1 MSRAFPIPEN
11 VCRQATIAVTL
22 AAVAGSVDAYG
33 IIRYGAFLSYMSGN
47 TTLAGYH
54 VGHRDFAVV
63 PPLITGIFA
72 FLAGSFCG
80 ALFMHETGQRRTIFL
95 LIAGALLVVMGLI
108 AADLLPALAAIAFI
122 GFVMGAM
129 NTSLSR
135 VGAQS
140 INLTFV
146 TGTLSRLGKHL
157 ALALANAPLADGQGA
172 WDTHLRR
179 ARLLSSI
186 WLGFF
191 FGAVLSGAAAF
202 SIGPWVLLAPIG
214 ALLALALW
222 DRG

>member
-1 MSRAFPIPEN
+1 MSSALPIPEN
-11 VCRQATIAVTL
+11 VRRQATIAVTL
-22 AAVAGSVDAYG
+22 AAVAGCVDAYG

-47 TTLAGYH
+47 TTLAGYR
-54 VGHRDFAVV
+54 VGHRDFATV
-63 PPLITGIFA
+63 PPLITGVLA

-80 ALFMHETGQRRTIFL
+80 AFFMHETGQRRTIFL
-95 LIAGALLVVMGLI
+95 LIAAALLVVMGLI
-108 AADLLPALAAIAFI
+108 AAGLLPPLAAIAFI

-140 INLTFV
+140 VNLTFV

-157 ALALANAPLADGQGA
+157 ALAVTHAPLADGQGA

-179 ARLLSSI
+179 ALLLGSI

-191 FGAVLSGAAAF
+191 FGAVLSGATAF
-202 SIGPWVLLAPIG
+202 NIGPWILLAPIA
-214 ALLALALW
+214 ALLGLALW